1 MRISTFVSSI
11 DVTCSTNLFYLCI
24 SHPFLCNSAQPTASF
39 VHCACTTYLPYT
51 RVPCSFPTCRDPIFL
66 QYHGP
71 YFIKGEQKHVRKKKL
86 ATPKNV
92 KVRRTLLRSLLQ
104 MSFHDIVIVKYCDC
118 ISYSIR
124 VLCYFHTV
132 LGHALYGQPESG
144 ATQDQER
151 SVRQTRQDICV
162 GDCDRCSNGD
172 VLEAPLT

>member
-71 YFIKGEQKHVRKKKL
+71 YFIKGEQKHVRKKNLQHQRMSKCEGPCFDRCYRCPF
-86 ATPKNV
+86 T
-92 KVRRTLLRSLLQ
+92 TLLLSNIAIVYLIASVFYVIFTRSLGTPFMDSLSQ
-104 MSFHDIVIVKYCDC
+104 EQRKIKKEASAKRGSIFVSGIVIGVVMVMCWK
-118 ISYSIR
+118 
-124 VLCYFHTV
+124 
-132 LGHALYGQPESG
+132 
-144 ATQDQER
+144 
-151 SVRQTRQDICV
+151 
-162 GDCDRCSNGD
+162 
-172 VLEAPLT
+172 PL